1 LKKKGGRGGSNVA
14 GGCYLNMREG
24 IRAEYLHYPW
34 KTTLEIWYRHWFL
47 HPWTTKLGLILRRI
61 FGPRENWQLERAAAE
76 HNTYRNNR
84 ATATL
89 VEARWTKCSW

>member
-47 HPWTTKLGLILRRI
+47 H
-61 FGPRENWQLERAAAE
+61 
-76 HNTYRNNR
+76 
-84 ATATL
+84 
-89 VEARWTKCSW
+89 S

>member
-34 KTTLEIWYRHWFL
+34 KTTLEIWYRHWFFTSVNNQAWP
-47 HPWTTKLGLILRRI
+47 HIATYIWSQRKLTVGKSCRRTQYI
-61 FGPRENWQLERAAAE
+61 SKQSCNCYLGRG
-76 HNTYRNNR
+76 
-84 ATATL
+84 
-89 VEARWTKCSW
+89 